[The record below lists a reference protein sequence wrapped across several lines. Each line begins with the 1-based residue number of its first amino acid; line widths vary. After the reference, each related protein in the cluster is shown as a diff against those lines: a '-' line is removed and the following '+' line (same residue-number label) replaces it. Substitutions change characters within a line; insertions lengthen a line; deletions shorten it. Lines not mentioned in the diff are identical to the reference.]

1 MKAATKIQTKEQE
14 LQHRRLL
21 EEQKDSAMAAA
32 KARKQRMMELDKE
45 RALKMPPTE
54 QQIID
59 KEKADG
65 LLTKAQQMLDED
77 HDDVKHMN

>member
-1 MKAATKIQTKEQE
+1 M
-14 LQHRRLL
+14 L
-21 EEQKDSAMAAA
+21 D
-32 KARKQRMMELDKE
+32 LDKE

-77 HDDVKHMN
+77 HDDVKQMNQMMLYSKVVTIRDKQLEEAKRLEQEWIEE